1 MHDPFSTRCK
11 FRGVP
16 WLAGGLLLL
25 GAVAAPAAQGSGT
38 AAMTGAGTSLWGYV
52 DGRGVAHVSPV
63 PLDSRFQP
71 VLGETAPHAGRVP
84 GKADGAGGMLTW
96 LEIAPE
102 VRVLTPWL
110 REAAQTHGVD
120 RELLTAVIA
129 VESGFDAKAVSP
141 RGARGLMQITPE
153 TGERYAAGLAGI
165 PRARADDSRP
175 VEERL
180 LDARTNIHTGARML
194 ADLIHRF
201 GRIDLALAAWN
212 AGEGAV
218 RKYGGA
224 MPPINETRAH
234 VQLVLELYWALLQRS
249 QSQRATQL
257 KIYDHHAAG
266 TR

>member
-1 MHDPFSTRCK
+1 MHDPLSMRRK
-11 FRGVP
+11 FRGAP
-16 WLAGGLLLL
+16 RLAGGLLL
-25 GAVAAPAAQGSGT
+25 GAAATAAAQG
-38 AAMTGAGTSLWGYV
+38 TGAAALWGYV

-71 VLGETAPHAGRVP
+71 VLGEGAPHAGRVP
-84 GKADGAGGMLTW
+84 GKADAAGGMLTW

-153 TGERYAAGLAGI
+153 TGERYAIRPPVAGQ
-165 PRARADDSRP
+165 ARAEDSRP

-194 ADLIHRF
+194 ADLIRRF

-218 RKYGGA
+218 RKHGGA
-224 MPPINETRAH
+224 MPPIDETRAH
-234 VQLVLELYWALLQRS
+234 VQRVLELYWALLQRS
-249 QSQRATQL
+249 QNQHATQL
-257 KIYDHHAAG
+257 KIYDRRAAG